1 MSSSATWPCAALADA
16 DLAPRTTMRVGGR
29 VEWLLEPADPDELR
43 EAWCAARAAGHLP
56 RILGGGANLLIEGG
70 RLPGVVIATERLRR
84 LFRPESE
91 SDPGDLALPTRRA
104 APVERTRDPRLV
116 AWCGAT
122 LPSLVQAAKTLGWS
136 GLEGLAGVPG
146 NLGGGVAMN
155 AGGRAGE
162 LWDVVERVRV
172 IDEGGELRDLERREC
187 APRYRDGGL
196 GGRVVVGAV
205 LRLAVDRPEAVKE
218 RTRDY
223 LLAKNRVQPVSE
235 LSAGCI
241 FKNPDPERSGGR
253 SAGQLV
259 EECGGKGRARGDA
272 IVSPLHANFIVNRG
286 RATAG
291 DVLGLIEEVRD
302 LVAQQSGIRLETEVQ
317 IWRADYS

>member
-1 MSSSATWPCAALADA
+1 
-16 DLAPRTTMRVGGR
+16 
-29 VEWLLEPADPDELR
+29 
-43 EAWCAARAAGHLP
+43 
-56 RILGGGANLLIEGG
+56 
-70 RLPGVVIATERLRR
+70 VVIATERLRR

-91 SDPGDLALPTRRA
+91 DDPGEFALPTSRV

-122 LPSLVQAAKTLGWS
+122 LPSLVQAAKALGWS

-146 NLGGGVAMN
+146 KLGGGIAMN
-155 AGGRAGE
+155 AGGRVGE

-172 IDEGGELRDLERREC
+172 IDERGELVDLERSQC

-205 LRLAVDRPEAVKE
+205 LRLAVDHPEAVKE

-223 LLAKNRVQPVSE
+223 LVAKNRVQPVSE

-241 FKNPDPERSGGR
+241 FKNPDPALSGGR
-253 SAGQLV
+253 SAGRLV
-259 EECGGKGRARGDA
+259 EECGGKGRVRGGA
-272 IVSPLHANFIVNRG
+272 IVSELHGNFIVNRAGATSRPKCRSGGPTTRSSWSPRSRSPGSRAG
-286 RATAG
+286 RWSSRPRSARRKPA
-291 DVLGLIEEVRD
+291 
-302 LVAQQSGIRLETEVQ
+302 
-317 IWRADYS
+317 WRAGAPARWPWPWAPARRAA